1 MKALPS
7 LSILL
12 MIVLLTSLS
21 EAAEITGFRTYHS
34 GNRIVVEY
42 DLSSDVPVMV
52 DFAVTVQGR
61 IYTHEHLS
69 LEGEVGGQMIHGK
82 GRKFYWDVQKDFP
95 AGLDIEWKMVTRKE

>member
-1 MKALPS
+1 MKILPS
-7 LSILL
+7 LLIVL
-12 MIVLLTSLS
+12 MIVLSASLLA
-21 EAAEITGFRTYHS
+21 AAEITNFRTYHS

-69 LEGEVGGQMIHGK
+69 LEGDVGGQLIHGK
-82 GRKFYWDVQKDFP
+82 GRKFYWDVYKDFP
-95 AGLDIEWKMVTRKE
+95 DGLNIEWKMLTRKE